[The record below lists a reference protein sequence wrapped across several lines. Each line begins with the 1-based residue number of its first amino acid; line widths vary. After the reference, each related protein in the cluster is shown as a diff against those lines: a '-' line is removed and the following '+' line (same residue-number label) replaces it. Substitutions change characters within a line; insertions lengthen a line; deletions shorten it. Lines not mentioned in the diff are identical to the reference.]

1 MLPQD
6 AKEIPELII
15 LFTKSMGLEP
25 MLESIK
31 RYIRKKYK
39 SIMPIKWIRT

>member
-1 MLPQD
+1 MLPQG

-31 RYIRKKYK
+31 GILGKNTKVL
-39 SIMPIKWIRT
+39 

>member
-31 RYIRKKYK
+31 GILGKIQKYYAY
-39 SIMPIKWIRT
+39 